1 MTEVRDQAGRRADDS
16 VLGPYRLVQPL
27 GEGGMG
33 VVHLGLDGHG
43 RAVAVKVLRPYIA
56 HDPMARER
64 LRREVATL
72 ERIQHPGVAGVIDAD
87 IDGERPYL
95 VTQYV
100 PGAPLDEV
108 VKSGGPLA
116 GDELAQVARGLA
128 EALEAIHECGV
139 VHRDVKPGNVLLVDG
154 EPVLIDFGIAHIAD
168 DVRLTSTGLVMGTPG
183 YLSPEIVDGAEV
195 SEATDWWGWAATVA
209 YAALGHPPFGT
220 GPMDVV
226 LSRVSRGQF
235 DLVGMDPNLAP
246 LIAAALDPDPARRPS
261 TDEVLLGVEAY
272 ANGRPVTEVIPLSGG
287 SGGGLVGSG
296 PAGLGPVPATE
307 RLPQGA
313 TRVLPQ
319 TGEASSEAGRGPES
333 WPTGPPGTAVAHR
346 AEGAPGT
353 HTDPRIGRA
362 KRTGVLAVLTVALGL
377 AGALAPALT
386 CAVVVL
392 LMLLARLAD
401 QSVTSLVLR
410 RFRDGVRR
418 RDIPISV
425 VSGPWHLVVA
435 VIATVV
441 GLLLPV
447 VVFGA
452 VLFAV
457 ALMLKTWTALPSSPL
472 DPIPVGVATV
482 CALWVSWWG
491 PGSAGLRRGSR
502 SLARGLA
509 RSDAAAQVV
518 VAVLLLLAVGCV
530 AGLLWRSGAAMWWPL
545 TRPPSLFGVEPTKFR
560 G

>member
-1 MTEVRDQAGRRADDS
+1 MTEVRDQAGRRADES

-33 VVHLGLDGHG
+33 VVHLGLDHHG

-72 ERIQHPGVAGVIDAD
+72 ERIEHPGVAGVIDAD

-95 VTQYV
+95 VTRYV
-100 PGAPLDEV
+100 PGSPLDEV
-108 VKSGGPLA
+108 VRQDGPLDA
-116 GDELAQVARGLA
+116 ADLAVVARGLA

-183 YLSPEIVDGAEV
+183 YLSPEIVDGAAV

-235 DLVGMDPNLAP
+235 DLGGMDPNLAP
-246 LIAAALDPDPARRPS
+246 LIAAALDPDPVRRPS
-261 TDEVLLGVEAY
+261 TDDVLLGLEAY
-272 ANGRPVTEVIPLSGG
+272 ANGRSVTEVIPLWGAGG
-287 SGGGLVGSG
+287 QGEPG
-296 PAGLGPVPATE
+296 AAETA
-307 RLPQGA
+307 RLPQGT
-313 TRVLPQ
+313 TRILPQ
-319 TGEASSEAGRGPES
+319 ATEALPGREPGAVEVARGPE
-333 WPTGPPGTAVAHR
+333 PTQAPVEAV
-346 AEGAPGT
+346 GAPGT

-362 KRTGVLAVLTVALGL
+362 KRAGVLGVLTVALGAAAAFAPPL
-377 AGALAPALT
+377 AWASIVALL
-386 CAVVVL
+386 
-392 LMLLARLAD
+392 LLARMSD
-401 QSVTSLVLR
+401 QAVTSLVLR
-410 RFRDGVRR
+410 RYRDGVRR
-418 RDIPISV
+418 RDVPLSV
-425 VSGPWHLVVA
+425 LAAPWHLVA
-435 VIATVV
+435 AALATVV

-447 VVFGA
+447 AVFGGTI
-452 VLFAV
+452 FAV
-457 ALMLKTWTALPSSPL
+457 ALILKTWTTLPSSPL
-472 DPIPVGVATV
+472 DPIPIGVASV
-482 CALWVSWWG
+482 CALWVAWWG
-491 PGSAGLRRGSR
+491 PGSTGLRRGSR
-502 SLARGLA
+502 SLARGVA
-509 RSDAAAQVV
+509 PSDGAAQVV
-518 VAVLLLLAVGCV
+518 LALLLLLAVGCV
-530 AGLLWRSGAAMWWPL
+530 VALLVRSGAALWWPQP
-545 TRPPSLFGVEPTKFR
+545 RPPSLFGVEPSRFQ